1 MVHHKRILITG
12 AAGFIGAHLVKKLL
26 SSKNTLHI
34 FIRKTTNLWRIKD
47 IESYLKLYTVSLE
60 NHEEIKKIVNKI
72 KPEIIYHLAA
82 YGNYS
87 YESDPI
93 NIIKSNLI
101 GTANLIWSLNSI
113 NYECFIN
120 TGSSSEYGF
129 KSKPMKESDLLEPNS
144 FYAALKA
151 SSTYFCQAVARSFN
165 RPIITLRPFSVYGP
179 YEEPKRFV
187 PTVIT
192 NILSNKPIQLTAK
205 KAHRDFIYID
215 DVINCYIKATKQ
227 IKQKIYGEAFNVGTG
242 IQYSNEDI
250 VRFITTINGKKV
262 IIVKG
267 GYKNRSW
274 DSDFWVSDISKS
286 RNLLNWQPK
295 YTLQMGLKKT
305 YNWFKKNN
313 EYRKIYS

>member
-1 MVHHKRILITG
+1 M
-12 AAGFIGAHLVKKLL
+12 
-26 SSKNTLHI
+26 
-34 FIRKTTNLWRIKD
+34 
-47 IESYLKLYTVSLE
+47 
-60 NHEEIKKIVNKI
+60 
-72 KPEIIYHLAA
+72 AA

-93 NIIKSNLI
+93 NIIKTNLI

-151 SSTYFCQAVARSFN
+151 SSTYFCQVVARSFN
-165 RPIITLRPFSVYGP
+165 KPIITLRPFSVYGP

-187 PTVIT
+187 PTVIN

-242 IQYSNEDI
+242 VQYSNDDI
-250 VRFITTINGKKV
+250 VRFITIIDGKKI

-286 RNLLNWQPK
+286 RNLLNWQPQ